1 MASPWPC
8 LPSMFT
14 WALQALDSDYLGI
27 SRNVSEYSE
36 AGIVLS
42 RETGAW
48 LRIHTQVD
56 TVSQRD
62 PRWIPDGKSIQTLW
76 SKYIMQYSIVF
87 GTFMHLYIISY
98 HFYIS
103 MHICLHTLKFKY
115 ARSKVQVTSVVQ
127 RVTMCYNVSGP
138 VGTLEAGSI
147 LTFHPKLPGH
157 MGSWR
162 ARRTDMAWQA
172 SNAISAISA
181 ISAIAF
187 IMFEYGFM
195 FVWSLNVWQDFVE
208 SFARLYPRL
217 KKVLRTS
224 SGTKPCDPPYQGTWQ
239 NEYVQFESIWH
250 HFTIL
255 DHRGPNFN
263 AGISCRFW
271 TSVKQTHLSLI
282 LKLYTE
288 ISNMFEPFP
297 PQVSVQEGSWP
308 SRWPHSTSPANI
320 CAPHPQNMCLAG
332 PL

>member
-1 MASPWPC
+1 
-8 LPSMFT
+8 
-14 WALQALDSDYLGI
+14 
-27 SRNVSEYSE
+27 
-36 AGIVLS
+36 
-42 RETGAW
+42 
-48 LRIHTQVD
+48 
-56 TVSQRD
+56 
-62 PRWIPDGKSIQTLW
+62 
-76 SKYIMQYSIVF
+76 MQYSIVF
-87 GTFMHLYIISY
+87 GTFLHLYIISY

-181 ISAIAF
+181 IAF

-195 FVWSLNVWQDFVE
+195 FVWSLNVWQEFVE

-224 SGTKPCDPPYQGTWQ
+224 SGTKPCDPLCQGTWQ

-250 HFTIL
+250 QFDTIL
-255 DHRGPNFN
+255 P
-263 AGISCRFW
+263 SW
-271 TSVKQTHLSLI
+271 TIEDPTSMLGFLVVFGRLSNKHTYHLYWNYI
-282 LKLYTE
+282 LKSPTCLNRFLHKFLCKRAVGLLVDRTQLLLQTSALP
-288 ISNMFEPFP
+288 IPRTCALQDLSRRRQQAPAGSNCQIQML
-297 PQVSVQEGSWP
+297 
-308 SRWPHSTSPANI
+308 R
-320 CAPHPQNMCLAG
+320 
-332 PL
+332 